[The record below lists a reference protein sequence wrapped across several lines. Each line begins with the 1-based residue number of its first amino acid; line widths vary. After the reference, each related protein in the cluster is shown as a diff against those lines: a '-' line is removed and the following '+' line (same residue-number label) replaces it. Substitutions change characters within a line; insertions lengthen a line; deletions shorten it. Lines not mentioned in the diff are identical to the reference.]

1 MGAGSESQDTALNMG
16 AQMSGV
22 GENPCPCCTLSFKQ
36 RLYGFAGC
44 FAFGMLLSFLSTMQ
58 LWSGNYQAFGA
69 LYSIG
74 NLTALL
80 STGFLMGASFFIF
93 VRRGAGMQAAPRAAA
108 ARRAPPVYPPRFTR
122 PPATP
127 APTRRPKDAV
137 RQHVPREAPHRH

>member
-16 AQMSGV
+16 AQMSGI

-44 FAFGMLLSFLSTMQ
+44 FAFGMLLSFLSTVQ

-80 STGFLMGASFFIF
+80 STGFLMGACA
-93 VRRGAGMQAAPRAAA
+93 RAAGRPPRGGAAPY
-108 ARRAPPVYPPRFTR
+108 RRPSLSPPLPSPPLTR
-122 PPATP
+122 PGRLPSP
-127 APTRRPKDAV
+127 PTRRPKDAV
-137 RQHVPREAPHRH
+137 RQHVP